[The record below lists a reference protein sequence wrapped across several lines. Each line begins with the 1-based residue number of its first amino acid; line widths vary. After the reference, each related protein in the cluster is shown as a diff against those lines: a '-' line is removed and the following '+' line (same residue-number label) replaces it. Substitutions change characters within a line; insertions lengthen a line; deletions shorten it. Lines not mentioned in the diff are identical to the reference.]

1 MSEMTQIL
9 KEGITVKD
17 VLENLKVREMQFRQG
32 VSYRERGRIIR
43 RMLPE
48 VYEACVKKAENC
60 LKGLTILPGSPS
72 LHFIGNPV
80 KWHENIYGD
89 EEYSYQ
95 LNRMDHW
102 RTMAEA
108 YSFTGDRRFAQKI
121 LERSE
126 ERRVGKEC
134 L

>member
-89 EEYSYQ
+89 E
-95 LNRMDHW
+95 
-102 RTMAEA
+102 
-108 YSFTGDRRFAQKI
+108 
-121 LERSE
+121 
-126 ERRVGKEC
+126 
-134 L
+134 